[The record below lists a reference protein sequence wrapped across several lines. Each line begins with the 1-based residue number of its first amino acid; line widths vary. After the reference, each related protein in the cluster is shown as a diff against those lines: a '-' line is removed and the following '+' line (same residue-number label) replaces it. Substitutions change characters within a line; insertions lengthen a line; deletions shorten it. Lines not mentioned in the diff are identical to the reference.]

1 MVDPFA
7 YFQFNRHEAINLRAL
22 GAVDPVSN
30 PNHHTAHH
38 GFGRY
43 PPPPPPPVSRHHRYD
58 LYDSPVIFTT
68 EEKKMRPGEAEQV
81 KLSDEELLICV
92 PFVRGYSF
100 KSKEWG
106 KLDFS
111 PTIIQA

>member
-1 MVDPFA
+1 MVDHFA

-22 GAVDPVSN
+22 GAVDPVN
-30 PNHHTAHH
+30 DPNIHTAHH
-38 GFGRY
+38 GFGRF
-43 PPPPPPPVSRHHRYD
+43 PPSPVPMNHRYE
-58 LYDSPVIFTT
+58 LYDSRAILTT
-68 EEKKMRPGEAEQV
+68 EEKKMRPEAAEQV

-106 KLDFS
+106 KLDF
-111 PTIIQA
+111 PQL